1 VSFYDPVISEQAV
14 LDLNGFAQAIGH
26 LSGPVPYEQ
35 VVDVQFRKLW
45 AQ

>member
-1 VSFYDPVISEQAV
+1 VISEQAV
-14 LDLNGFAQAIGH
+14 LDLNEFAQSIGH
-26 LSGPVPYEQ
+26 LPGPVPYEQ